1 MEHNISCTWT
11 GKMSFEAEADGHIIP
26 LDAEVANGGDNKGPR
41 PKILLLVSLAGC
53 TGMDVIA
60 ILQKMKVD
68 VKDYKMSVKGN
79 TVEEHPK
86 VYETIHITFEFWGS
100 ELPLD
105 KIEKAIGLS
114 KERYCGVNAMLGKSA
129 KITYDIVR
137 HEG

>member
-1 MEHNISCTWT
+1 MEHNINCTWT

-26 LDAEVANGGDNKGPR
+26 LDAEEANGGENKGPR
-41 PKILLLVSLAGC
+41 PKILLLVGLAGC

-86 VYETIHITFEFWGS
+86 VYENIHITYEFWGS

-105 KIEKAIGLS
+105 KIEKAVGLS
-114 KERYCGVNAMLGKSA
+114 KERYCAVNAMLGKSA